1 MCETAC
7 YCEFSLIRC
16 YMPGVADCQIS
27 FLKLGA
33 VLSGSI
39 VAGYIFYRRHIGK
52 ALISSIQSEALHG
65 KLSISLCVLY
75 LWVQKYFLFCIYLGI
90 FKQCHITKKLC
101 RPRAGWDTNRQAA
114 SPLQPA
120 CLCPIF
126 RCQPQSLFCSKI
138 KNRGS
143 AQVGIFSCFSVLPS
157 QVVFVSKAIN

>member
-126 RCQPQSLFCSKI
+126 RCQVFRES
-138 KNRGS
+138 RGNKS
-143 AQVGIFSCFSVLPS
+143 IRWVY
-157 QVVFVSKAIN
+157 